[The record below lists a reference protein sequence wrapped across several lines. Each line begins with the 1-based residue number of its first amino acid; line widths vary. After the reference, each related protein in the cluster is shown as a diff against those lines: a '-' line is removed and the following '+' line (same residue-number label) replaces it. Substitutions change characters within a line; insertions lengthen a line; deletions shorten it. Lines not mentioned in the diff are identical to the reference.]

1 MHVKGIDS
9 RLDLTRFTTR
19 KIKSIPFTYME
30 YLDLDISYGNGTLG
44 LITFYRPPRYYA
56 TPATFFREYS
66 TLHYTAS
73 GYLLLN
79 GDFDI
84 HIDVDTD
91 TDANNFKTLLERPCT
106 SNM

>member
-44 LITFYRPPRYYA
+44 LITFYRPALLRHTSYLFQRVFYTTENSYHRLWLPAVERRFRY
-56 TPATFFREYS
+56 PHR
-66 TLHYTAS
+66 
-73 GYLLLN
+73 
-79 GDFDI
+79 
-84 HIDVDTD
+84 
-91 TDANNFKTLLERPCT
+91 C
-106 SNM
+106 